1 MSARPEK
8 RPEESLARQAHIL
21 TMADMNGAMR
31 LFGGRLMSWIDEVST
46 VAAQRHSGCR
56 VTTARVEALEFLAP
70 AHAGDLVEV
79 EGRVTYVGNTSMEV
93 TVRTW
98 MDELSGE
105 RTLINEAR
113 VTMVALDEQERPC
126 TVPGLILSTDE
137 ERQAFAQARARRARH
152 DG

>member
-1 MSARPEK
+1 
-8 RPEESLARQAHIL
+8 
-21 TMADMNGAMR
+21 
-31 LFGGRLMSWIDEVST
+31 
-46 VAAQRHSGCR
+46 
-56 VTTARVEALEFLAP
+56 
-70 AHAGDLVEV
+70 
-79 EGRVTYVGNTSMEV
+79 MEV

-98 MDELSGE
+98 MEELSGE

-126 TVPGLILSTDE
+126 VVPGLILSTDE